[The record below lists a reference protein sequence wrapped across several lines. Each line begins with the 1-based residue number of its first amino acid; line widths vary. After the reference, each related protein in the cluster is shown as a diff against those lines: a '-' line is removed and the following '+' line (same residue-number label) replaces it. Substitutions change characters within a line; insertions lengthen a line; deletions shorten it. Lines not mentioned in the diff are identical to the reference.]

1 MDELDARVEVA
12 RDIAEAV
19 LDKATRRLMAGA
31 EMAHVHERYTVAA
44 TELLEEVELQA
55 VLAAG
60 GDDGALA
67 LIDDLVEDL
76 KRLRVTLEE
85 EAE

>member
-1 MDELDARVEVA
+1 MLAWARPA
-12 RDIAEAV
+12 SFSNAV
-19 LDKATRRLMAGA
+19 TAKATRRLIAGA
-31 EMAHVHERYTVAA
+31 EVAHVHERYMVAA

-60 GDDGALA
+60 GDHGAPA

-76 KRLRVTLEE
+76 KRLRATLEE